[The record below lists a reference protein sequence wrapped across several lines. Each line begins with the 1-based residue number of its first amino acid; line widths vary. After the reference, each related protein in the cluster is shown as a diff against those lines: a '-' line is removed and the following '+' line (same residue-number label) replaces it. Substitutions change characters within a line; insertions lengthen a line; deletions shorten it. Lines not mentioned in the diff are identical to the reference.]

1 MGEADLKRL
10 YRPKPGKVEVVDI
23 PAIKFIMVDGEGDP
37 NTSQQFQAAM
47 QGLYNLAYTLKFSL
61 KKADPQRDFRVGPL
75 EGLWW
80 MDDMREFN
88 LEAKGSWKWT
98 VMMPLPDH
106 VTAAEVASASEEV
119 KRKKGAELTAGV
131 RFETFTEGLSAQI
144 MHIGPYATEATTI
157 ETLHSSIRENGF
169 VFAGKHHEIYLGD
182 PRTAK
187 PENLKTIIRQ
197 PVAKA

>member
-1 MGEADLKRL
+1 MAKTGSNPL
-10 YRPKPGKVEVVDI
+10 YRPKPEKVEVVEV
-23 PAIKFIMVDGEGDP
+23 PPIKFIMVDGEGDP
-37 NTSQQFQAAM
+37 NTSAQYQAAM
-47 QGLYNLAYTLKFSL
+47 QGLYSLAYTLKFSL
-61 KKADPQRDFRVGPL
+61 KKADPERDFRVGPL

-80 MDDMREFN
+80 MDDMREFS
-88 LEAKGSWKWT
+88 LEVKGSWKWT

-106 VTAAEVASASEEV
+106 VTPAEVASAREEM
-119 KRKKGAELTAGV
+119 KRKKGADLAAGV

-144 MHIGPYATEATTI
+144 MHIGPYATEAPTI
-157 ETLHSSIRENGF
+157 ETLHNFIRENGY
-169 VFAGKHHEIYLGD
+169 VFAGKHHEIYMGD